1 MKYFNVSF
9 RTGSVYCANIAHA
22 ENAADVRAHYIDKD
36 EIVAISL
43 ASDGEVKTAQRKGMP
58 VIKCSH
64 IDDVQLHL
72 AQEVKDLSGE
82 QIAIF
87 TRFFQLLVSPETHDS
102 VAAFADQIISG
113 GIPATFAAVEDFCTA
128 R

>member
-1 MKYFNVSF
+1 MTIREYAKARSF
-9 RTGSVYCANIAHA
+9 
-22 ENAADVRAHYIDKD
+22 
-36 EIVAISL
+36 EII
-43 ASDGEVKTAQRKGMP
+43 ECP
-58 VIKCSH
+58 H

-87 TRFFQLLVSPETHDS
+87 TRFFQMLVSPETHGS
-102 VAAFADQIISG
+102 AAAFADQIISG